1 MGNLGNKDP
10 KNPDFDQNQLRYLY
24 ELVALESSKLYVSE
38 KSRKSKINYDIEEFY
53 NEIQN
58 HKTKIYSGLIE

>member
-1 MGNLGNKDP
+1 MLTA
-10 KNPDFDQNQLRYLY
+10 
-24 ELVALESSKLYVSE
+24 ELDNVTSV
-38 KSRKSKINYDIEEFY
+38 DEFY